1 VAGEKL
7 DPTFFSGRG
16 AALIMVGALALP
28 CAAIGADKERWR
40 KVSGADLY
48 GLFSEKEFGDGVHW
62 VYQFKGDGTFTG
74 TEMSKAVSGSWQVRE
89 NEFCWKWLRPPGPEE
104 CYEVQQDG
112 NAVRMLINRSEA
124 WYGTLAPLR

>member
-1 VAGEKL
+1 
-7 DPTFFSGRG
+7 
-16 AALIMVGALALP
+16 MVGALTLP
-28 CAAIGADKERWR
+28 CATIGADKEHWR
-40 KVSGADLY
+40 KVNGADLR

-62 VYQFKGDGTFTG
+62 MYQFKGNGTFTG

-112 NAVRMLINRSEA
+112 NTVRMLINRSEA

>member
-1 VAGEKL
+1 VTSLIPSLFRCGG
-7 DPTFFSGRG
+7 T
-16 AALIMVGALALP
+16 ALVMVGALALP
-28 CAAIGADKERWR
+28 CATIGAGKEHWR
-40 KVSGADLY
+40 KVNGADLR

-62 VYQFKGDGTFTG
+62 TYQFKGNGTFTG

-89 NEFCWKWLRPPGPEE
+89 SEFCWKWLRPPGPEE

-112 NAVRMLINRSEA
+112 NTVRMLINRSEA